1 MDNLEENV
9 KMICNTFYETY
20 KIFINISLNLT
31 SNLLSFCRKKNIKK
45 IEICYSSRFQYYSW
59 YDCLH
64 RTVQCSLTTKD
75 FNIDKSKC
83 FSVQL
88 DISII

>member
-31 SNLLSFCRKKNIKK
+31 SNLLSFCRKK